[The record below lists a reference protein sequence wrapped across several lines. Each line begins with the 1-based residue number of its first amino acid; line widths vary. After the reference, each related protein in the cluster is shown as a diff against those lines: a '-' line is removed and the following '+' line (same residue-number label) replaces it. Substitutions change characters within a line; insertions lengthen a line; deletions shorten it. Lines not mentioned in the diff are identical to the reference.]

1 MTDRERKLIFIKT
14 QDPDSAARLERLL
27 GKREKLQGEGNIYGE
42 KFTGRQ
48 FSLVFDPLI
57 DAALERAQVLEILSK
72 GDDTIP
78 GISSKLGLRKD
89 RIFAHIKELM
99 KRNLVEITNHE
110 GNDAVFRRK
119 L

>member
-1 MTDRERKLIFIKT
+1 MMDREQKLTLIKT

-27 GKREKLQGEGNIYGE
+27 GKREMLEGEGNIYGE

-48 FSLVFDPLI
+48 FSLIFDPLI
-57 DAALERAQVLEILSK
+57 DAALERAQVLEVLSK

-78 GISSKLGLRKD
+78 GISSTLGLRKD
-89 RIFAHIKELM
+89 RIFTHIKELLR
-99 KRNLVEITNHE
+99 KNLIEIANHE
-110 GNDAVFRRK
+110 GSDAIFRKK